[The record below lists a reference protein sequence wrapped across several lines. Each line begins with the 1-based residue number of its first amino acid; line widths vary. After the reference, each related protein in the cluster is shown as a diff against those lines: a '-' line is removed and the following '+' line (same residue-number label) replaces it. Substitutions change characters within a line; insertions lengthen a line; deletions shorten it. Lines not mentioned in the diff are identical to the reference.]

1 MFEMT
6 DEQFDLMVD
15 HLAKPAQR
23 AMKARGYLAVTWFPG
38 AVIVNGKKCTTLAEL
53 VAVTSA
59 VRARLRRWSFR

>member
-38 AVIVNGKKCTTLAEL
+38 AVIVNGG
-53 VAVTSA
+53 SA
-59 VRARLRRWSFR
+59 PRLRSSLR